1 MLQEGTTALQLAVR
15 HGHGIVTYM
24 LCDGHS
30 VEKGFY

>member
-1 MLQEGTTALQLAVR
+1 MTALQLAVR
-15 HGHGIVTYM
+15 HGNGVVAYM